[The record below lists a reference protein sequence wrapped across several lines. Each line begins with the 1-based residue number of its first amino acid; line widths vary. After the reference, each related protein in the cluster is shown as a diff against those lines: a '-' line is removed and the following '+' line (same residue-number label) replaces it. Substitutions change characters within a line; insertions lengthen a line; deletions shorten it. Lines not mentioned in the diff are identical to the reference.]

1 MMKLFAKI
9 VYCMVV
15 IMFVTKTIG
24 HGYSLVSSE
33 VSVGYANC

>member
-9 VYCMVV
+9 VHCMVI

-24 HGYSLVSSE
+24 HGHSLVSSE